1 MTAHSALRQQHQTT
15 GQQSG
20 SKQLSAALP
29 VTFADTVG
37 LYVPPGQDS
46 VPRDAAVL
54 FLSPWGFE
62 EMCTRKLW
70 RDLAE
75 RLAEAGVAS
84 LRFDY
89 PGTGDALDR
98 ADFTDGLAIWENVA
112 LAAADQL
119 RRLSGVTRL
128 ILVGHGLGATLAAL
142 IAPRLETVDG
152 VALMA
157 PVVSGRMY
165 LRELAAWSKMVD
177 EGLGL
182 RDDQRITDHVAVAG
196 LVMPDEIAAEVK
208 KLNIEALPYR
218 PANRVLVVERP
229 ARDKDVALSTH
240 LTTLGAEV
248 IRQPYLGYDD
258 LVSNPTIA
266 IQPHVVAGQVVEWV
280 TDAAAPADH
289 KRAQAKASKPQPL
302 EGPGFIETPLRFGAD
317 ERLFGI
323 LCRPRGERRGAT
335 VVYLGTAYDRQ
346 AGWARTATETAR
358 YLASNGVA
366 SLRFDAANV
375 GDSPPVVG
383 APEQVLFSDHQ
394 IEDVRAAFDLLD
406 GLALGL
412 AVLAGRCSG
421 AYLAFRSAAADERC
435 RAAVVVNPFTFVW
448 DKDEVVDDALRYNAR
463 SLEDYSR
470 RMVSM
475 DTLRRLRAGR
485 VNIRHATANIAKQ
498 LARRVAGSMPTP
510 LASLSKY
517 ARLREATYAAFRRLN
532 QRHMPLTLI
541 YSATDIGLD
550 RFRFYLGRK
559 GQGLKRY
566 DNVSVEIIPDA
577 DHNITPQAARMI
589 VRKHILAAA
598 LKASEV
604 PPKL

>member
-1 MTAHSALRQQHQTT
+1 MTAHSTPLEQHQTT
-15 GQQSG
+15 ARQSAT
-20 SKQLSAALP
+20 KQLSAALP

-37 LYVPPGQDS
+37 LYSAAAPGSAPHDS
-46 VPRDAAVL
+46 AVL

-70 RDLAE
+70 RDRAE
-75 RLAEAGVAS
+75 RLAAAGVAS

-98 ADFTDGLAIWENVA
+98 TEFADGLAIWERAALVA
-112 LAAADQL
+112 AEEL
-119 RRLSGVTRL
+119 RRLSGTSRL
-128 ILVGHGLGATLAAL
+128 ILIGHGLGATLAAL
-142 IAPRLETVDG
+142 VAPQLKALDG

-157 PVVSGRMY
+157 PVVNGRMY

-182 RDDQRITDHVAVAG
+182 RDDQRITDHVAIAG
-196 LVMPDEIAAEVK
+196 LVMPDEVAAHVK
-208 KLNIEALPYR
+208 KLNIEAIPHLPAR
-218 PANRVLVVERP
+218 RILMVERP
-229 ARDKDVALSTH
+229 ARDKDIALSAH
-240 LTTLGAEV
+240 LTALGAEV
-248 IRQPYLGYDD
+248 TRQPYLGYDD

-266 IQPHVVAGQVVEWV
+266 TQPLTVAGQVVDWV
-280 TDAAAPADH
+280 ADVAVPLAH
-289 KRAQAKASKPQPL
+289 KSRQVAVSTPEPL
-302 EGPGFIETPLRFGAD
+302 EGPDFVETPLRFGAD

-323 LCRPRGERRGAT
+323 LCQPRGERRGAT

-346 AGWARTATETAR
+346 AGWARTVTETAR

-375 GDSPPVVG
+375 GDSPPVIG

-394 IEDVRAAFDLLD
+394 IDDVRAAFDLLD
-406 GLALGL
+406 GMALGL

-435 RAAVVVNPFTFVW
+435 KAAVVINPFTFVW

-485 VNIRHATANIAKQ
+485 INVRHATANIAKQ
-498 LARRVAGSMPTP
+498 LARRVAGSMPTTF
-510 LASLSKY
+510 ASLSKY
-517 ARLREATYAAFRRLN
+517 ARLKEATYSAFRRLS

-541 YSATDIGLD
+541 YSSTDIGLD

-559 GQGLKRY
+559 GEGLKRY
-566 DNVSVEIIPDA
+566 GNVSVEIIPDA
-577 DHNITPQAARMI
+577 DHNITPAAARMI

-598 LKASEV
+598 LKANEI
-604 PPKL
+604 PPTL